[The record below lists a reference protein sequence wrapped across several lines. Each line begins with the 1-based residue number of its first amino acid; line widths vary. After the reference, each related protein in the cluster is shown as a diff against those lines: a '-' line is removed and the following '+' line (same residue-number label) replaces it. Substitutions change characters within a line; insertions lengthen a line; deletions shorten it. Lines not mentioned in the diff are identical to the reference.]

1 MRIGIPKEIKV
12 LEGRVGLVP
21 EACAQLVK
29 AGHEVFVERDA
40 GRLSGYEDDDY
51 RSAGAL
57 VLDDAASVY
66 GEAQL
71 IVKVKEPIEGDL
83 ELLRSDHLLFCF
95 LHLAALPDLARRLAE
110 LGLTA
115 VGFETV
121 EDARGR
127 LPLLAPMSDIA
138 GRVAVQIA
146 THLLHRPQGGRGLL
160 LGGVPT
166 TERGRVVV
174 LGAGVAGGAAALMAA
189 RIGAEVTVFDR
200 NREKLAAMRALGD
213 NVNGLYAYQHSIERA
228 VAEADLVVG
237 AVLIPGRRTPI
248 LVSRPMIASM
258 RPDTVIADISV
269 DQGGCIETTRPTTY
283 DAPVFREEGV
293 QHLCVTNLPGG
304 VPRTASQAL
313 SAALIPFVLELA
325 GKGWQRNPGLAK
337 GVNVSEGKI
346 VYPGIEQDIMQK

>member
-1 MRIGIPKEIKV
+1 MRIGIPKESKV

-29 AGHEVFVERDA
+29 AGHEVLIEQEA
-40 GRLSGYEDDDY
+40 GLLSGYLDDDY
-51 RSAGAL
+51 RAAGAR
-57 VLDDAASVY
+57 VVEDAETVY
-66 GEAQL
+66 GQGQL

-83 ELLRSDHLLFCF
+83 RLLRSDHRLFCF
-95 LHLAALPDLARRLAE
+95 LHLAALPELASRLCQI
-110 LGLTA
+110 GLTA
-115 VGFETV
+115 VAFETV
-121 EDARGR
+121 EDEDGH

-146 THLLHRPQGGRGLL
+146 THLLHRPQGGRGVL
-160 LGGVPT
+160 LGGVPA

-189 RIGAEVTVFDR
+189 RIGAEVTVFDLDR
-200 NREKLAAMRALGD
+200 NKLVAMRELGD
-213 NVNGLYAYQHSIERA
+213 NVNGLYAYQHSIEQA

-237 AVLIPGRRTPI
+237 AVLIAGRRSPVLVPRPI
-248 LVSRPMIASM
+248 VATM

-269 DQGGCIETTRPTTY
+269 DQGGCVETTRPTTY
-283 DAPVFREEGV
+283 DAPVYREEGV

-313 SAALIPFVLELA
+313 SASIISYALALA
-325 GKGWQRNPGLAK
+325 ESDWEGNPALAK
-337 GVNVSEGKI
+337 GVNVRDGKI
-346 VYPGIEQDIMQK
+346 VYPGLEQDIL

>member
-1 MRIGIPKEIKV
+1 MRIGVPKEIKV

-21 EACAQLVK
+21 EACAQLAK
-29 AGHEVFVERDA
+29 AGHEVLVERDA
-40 GRLSGYEDDDY
+40 GRLSGYQDDDY
-51 RSAGAL
+51 LSAGAR
-57 VLDDAASVY
+57 VLDNAASVY

-83 ELLRSDHLLFCF
+83 QLLRSDHLLFCF
-95 LHLAALPDLARRLAE
+95 LHLAALPDLARRLAN

-121 EDARGR
+121 EDARGQ

-138 GRVAVQIA
+138 GRVAVQVA

-166 TERGRVVV
+166 TERGQVVV
-174 LGAGVAGGAAALMAA
+174 LGAGVAGRAAALMAG
-189 RIGAEVTVFDR
+189 RIGAEVTVYDL
-200 NREKLAAMRALGD
+200 NRDKLAAMRALGD

-228 VAEADLVVG
+228 VAQADLVIG
-237 AVLIPGRRTPI
+237 AVLIPGRRAPT
-248 LVSRPMIASM
+248 LVSRAMVATM

-283 DAPVFREEGV
+283 DAPVYREEGV

-313 SAALIPFVLELA
+313 SAALIPYVLELA
-325 GKGWQRNPGLAK
+325 GPDWRRNPGLAK

-346 VYPGIEQDIMQK
+346 VYPGLEQDIMQK

>member
-21 EACAQLVK
+21 EACAQLIK
-29 AGHEVFVERDA
+29 AGHEVLVEQGA
-40 GRLSGYEDDDY
+40 GLLSGYRDEDY
-51 RSAGAL
+51 RVAGAR
-57 VLDDAASVY
+57 VVEDAAALY
-66 GEAQL
+66 GGAEL
-71 IVKVKEPIEGDL
+71 IVKVKEPVEGDL
-83 ELLRSDHLLFCF
+83 ALLRADHRLFCY
-95 LHLAALPDLARRLAE
+95 LHLAALPDLARRLCD

-115 VGFETV
+115 VAFETV
-121 EDARGR
+121 EDEDGN

-146 THLLHRPQGGRGLL
+146 THLLHRPQGGRGIL

-174 LGAGVAGGAAALMAA
+174 LGAGVAGAAAALTAA
-189 RIGAEVTVFDR
+189 RIGAEVTVFDLER
-200 NREKLAAMRALGD
+200 DRLAAMRELGD
-213 NVNGLYAYQHSIERA
+213 NVNGLYAFTHAIEGA

-237 AVLIPGRRTPI
+237 AVLIPGRRAPV
-248 LVSRPMIASM
+248 LVRRSMVAAM

-283 DAPVFREEGV
+283 DAPVYREEGV

-313 SAALIPFVLELA
+313 SAAVIPYVLALA
-325 GKGWQRNPGLAK
+325 ESDWRRNPALAK

-346 VYPGIEQDIMQK
+346 VYPGLEQDIMQK